1 MNRSRVFLIIGA
13 LYGLMSVALGAFAAH
28 GLRPMVSADMLA
40 AFETAARYQM
50 YHSIALLITG
60 LAMERSPLESIR
72 ILNAAGWCFALG
84 TLLFSGSLYL
94 FVLLQERWLAVITP
108 LGGAGFLAGWLLLVF
123 SFVKR
128 T

>member
-1 MNRSRVFLIIGA
+1 MNRSRIFLVIGA
-13 LYGLMSVALGAFAAH
+13 LYGLMSVALGSFAAH
-28 GLRPMVSADMLA
+28 GLRPMVPADMLA
-40 AFETAARYQM
+40 TFGTAARYQM

-60 LAMERSPLESIR
+60 LAMERSPRESVR
-72 ILNAAGWCFALG
+72 MLNAAGWCFALG